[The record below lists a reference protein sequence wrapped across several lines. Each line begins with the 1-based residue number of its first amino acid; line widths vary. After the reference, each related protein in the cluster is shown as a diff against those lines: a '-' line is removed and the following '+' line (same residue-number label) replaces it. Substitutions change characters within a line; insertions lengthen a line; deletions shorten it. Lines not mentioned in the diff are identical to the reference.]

1 MSLAEARTLVP
12 QVESQIQG
20 TQQQLEEKQNK
31 EPLLLILWRI
41 EQTPMD
47 SVGEGEGGMIW
58 ENGIE
63 TCIIYEMNRQ
73 SRFDA

>member
-31 EPLLLILWRI
+31 EPLLLILLRI
-41 EQTPMD
+41 EQTPMY

-58 ENGIE
+58 ENGI
-63 TCIIYEMNRQ
+63 
-73 SRFDA
+73 

>member
-1 MSLAEARTLVP
+1 MSLAEARTSVP
-12 QVESQIQG
+12 QVESLIQG

-31 EPLLLILWRI
+31 KTLLLILWRI

-63 TCIIYEMNRQ
+63 TCIISYMK
-73 SRFDA
+73 

>member
-1 MSLAEARTLVP
+1 MSLAEARTSVP
-12 QVESQIQG
+12 QVESLIQG

-31 EPLLLILWRI
+31 KTLLLILWRI

-58 ENGIE
+58 ENGI
-63 TCIIYEMNRQ
+63 
-73 SRFDA
+73 